1 MANELSVNV
10 DKTNF
15 LFFSKTK
22 EEPPTL
28 NMQDGIIKSSEVVR
42 YLGILIN
49 NKLSWSHQ
57 INAIKLKICH
67 GLGAMYSTR
76 FLVPPEILRNIY
88 FCLVQSHLLYG
99 ITIWGSPNISHTPL
113 TKITNKCIKLLKQL
127 NPNTTILSINQL
139 YQIESCKL
147 IHNHLNKL
155 LPPKIQTLFNP
166 VNRIH
171 HHNTRQAVNRGMH
184 VPHFSSYLPIKSLA
198 CRYWNTHCPDTFQ
211 ANCTKFQMVKK
222 LKTKFFE

>member
-88 FCLVQSHLLYG
+88 F
-99 ITIWGSPNISHTPL
+99 
-113 TKITNKCIKLLKQL
+113 
-127 NPNTTILSINQL
+127 
-139 YQIESCKL
+139 
-147 IHNHLNKL
+147 
-155 LPPKIQTLFNP
+155 
-166 VNRIH
+166 
-171 HHNTRQAVNRGMH
+171 
-184 VPHFSSYLPIKSLA
+184 
-198 CRYWNTHCPDTFQ
+198 
-211 ANCTKFQMVKK
+211 
-222 LKTKFFE
+222 